1 MTAKM
6 AIPEQLV
13 NSNSEPCHPEI
24 TSEVLAEEKKQP
36 LVQLISTLIETIET
50 LSDHLNDRV
59 TNTKQI
65 FIAVAWIIAALTSLK
80 LSLAVLNA
88 INTIPFLGLF
98 LEIIG
103 IAYVSWFICRY
114 LLNAAHRE
122 DLALQVKSF
131 KEQIFG
137 TTP

>member
-1 MTAKM
+1 M
-6 AIPEQLV
+6 AIPEQPV
-13 NSNSEPCHPEI
+13 NSNSETCHPEI
-24 TSEVLAEEKKQP
+24 TSEVLTKEKKQP
-36 LVQLISTLIETIET
+36 WVQLISTLIETIET
-50 LSDHLNDRV
+50 LSDHLNNRV

-114 LLNAAHRE
+114 LLSAANRQ

-137 TTP
+137 TSP

>member
-1 MTAKM
+1 M
-6 AIPEQLV
+6 AIPEQPV
-13 NSNSEPCHPEI
+13 NSNSETCHPGI
-24 TSEVLAEEKKQP
+24 TSEVLTKEKKQP

-50 LSDHLNDRV
+50 LSNHLNDRV

-114 LLNAAHRE
+114 LLSAANRQ

-137 TTP
+137 TIS

>member
-6 AIPEQLV
+6 AIPEQPV
-13 NSNSEPCHPEI
+13 NPNSETCHPEI
-24 TSEVLAEEKKQP
+24 TSEVLTKEKKQP
-36 LVQLISTLIETIET
+36 WVQLISTLIETIET
-50 LSDHLNDRV
+50 LSDHLNNRV

-114 LLNAAHRE
+114 LLSAANRQ

-137 TTP
+137 TIS

>member
-6 AIPEQLV
+6 AIPEQPV
-13 NSNSEPCHPEI
+13 NSNSETCHPEI
-24 TSEVLAEEKKQP
+24 TSKVFTEEKKQP
-36 LVQLISTLIETIET
+36 WVQLISTLIETIET
-50 LSDHLNDRV
+50 FSDHLNNRV

-65 FIAVAWIIAALTSLK
+65 VITATWIIAALTSLK

-114 LLNAAHRE
+114 LLSAANRQ

-137 TTP
+137 TSP